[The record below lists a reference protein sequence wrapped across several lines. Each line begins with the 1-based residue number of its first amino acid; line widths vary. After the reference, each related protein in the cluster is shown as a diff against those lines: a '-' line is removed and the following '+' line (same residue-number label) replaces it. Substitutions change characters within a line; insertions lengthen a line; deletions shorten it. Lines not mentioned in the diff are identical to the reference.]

1 LKRFQLISKNTDDA
15 VGRTYLAL
23 TKDPEGPPEGRHPLE
38 MGSGES
44 IRTGAVNGDGETGG
58 KKKMYRKGN
67 GEGGEERA
75 LEAFFDDEE
84 WEREVGGP
92 ERVKVDGRWTVV
104 GSGSGLGKVKG

>member
-1 LKRFQLISKNTDDA
+1 MKRFQLISKNTDDA

-23 TKDPEGPPEGRHPLE
+23 AKDPEGPPEGRHPLE
-38 MGSGES
+38 LGSGES
-44 IRTGAVNGDGETGG
+44 MGTGAGNGGGETPG

-67 GEGGEERA
+67 GEGDEERA

-84 WEREVGGP
+84 WEREVGAP

-104 GSGSGLGKVKG
+104 GSGRGLGKVKG